1 MKAWLSALP
10 FVGLVAG
17 ATLGVAA
24 FNIFQWQI
32 PAGYAPYLSVA
43 ALAGL
48 DTVFGGIRAGIEGR
62 FQNDIFVSGF
72 LLNTF
77 LAVLLAFVGDRLGI
91 NLALVAVLVLGARV
105 FNNLSL
111 MRRFYL
117 NKLALARKRM
127 QDESQV
133 QSVITTAAPTA
144 LGQKSELGGG
154 I

>member
-1 MKAWLSALP
+1 MKVWLSALP

-17 ATLGVAA
+17 GALGFVA
-24 FNIFQWQI
+24 FNAFNWQI
-32 PAGYAPYLSVA
+32 PANYAPYLSVA

-72 LLNTF
+72 LLNT
-77 LAVLLAFVGDRLGI
+77 LLAATLAWLGDHFGI

-117 NKLALARKRM
+117 NKLALARKRL
-127 QDESQV
+127 QEENLA
-133 QSVITTAAPTA
+133 QSLPTPSTTLSKT
-144 LGQKSELGGG
+144 ELGGG